1 MIEELFDVNSLA
13 VISRYS
19 IEYGVLTEN
28 GLKTVTVSILNTDN
42 TISTTEMQIKDV
54 MYFTENGTITLPA
67 QHIFEKVSIGIDQLI
82 NNTLSDLIEQ
92 ALENNIS
99 EVEIDATFKQLE
111 FKITNYLQTEYQ
123 NKISNIN
130 KLNTILYKNTNNQ
143 QFLYNPS
150 ELKKYLTCK
159 IIKT

>member
-1 MIEELFDVNSLA
+1 
-13 VISRYS
+13 
-19 IEYGVLTEN
+19 
-28 GLKTVTVSILNTDN
+28 
-42 TISTTEMQIKDV
+42 MQIKDV

-82 NNTLSDLIEQ
+82 NNTLSDLINR

-99 EVEIDATFKQLE
+99 EVEIDAAFKNLE
-111 FKITNYLQTEYQ
+111 FRITNYLQTEYQ

-143 QFLYNPS
+143 QFLYNPN
-150 ELKKYLTCK
+150 ELKNYLTCK